1 MGQEIKSLGKAV
13 KSFSKPG
20 GVSRGERTCI

>member
-1 MGQEIKSLGKAV
+1 MGQEIKNLEKVV

-20 GVSRGERTCI
+20 GVSRGERACV